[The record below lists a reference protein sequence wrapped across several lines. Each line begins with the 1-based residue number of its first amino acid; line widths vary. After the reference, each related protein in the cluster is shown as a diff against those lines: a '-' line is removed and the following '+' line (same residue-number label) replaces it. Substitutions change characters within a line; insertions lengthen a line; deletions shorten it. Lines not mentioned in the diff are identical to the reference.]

1 MQQWLFLSGLAAAF
15 LTGTTAHSQSLRDAL
30 DGAWSRQPAARS
42 TGAREDELAAKRG
55 AATALF
61 PEPPSVNLGY
71 RTDRPNQ
78 NDGVRELEG
87 VVSFPVWAPGTRDAA
102 QALARAES
110 EQFDSG
116 LRAQRWRLAG
126 EVREAYWQARL
137 AEAELELARRK
148 VDEAVALAADV
159 ERRLKAGDLARTDLN
174 QARVAEQLARA
185 ALAETRTRTYRA
197 AQAFAVLTGLKS
209 LPVITESV
217 VAPVPDLDAHP
228 QLAAAGRTVAA
239 ARARLGQATT
249 ATRDPPEL
257 ELGMRRERGAFG
269 ESYANSVVVGIKLP
283 FGTDA
288 RNRPRITAAN
298 AELIETDAALML
310 DRQKLAAEIEGAA
323 VELEQAREIEVLAT
337 ERFRLAADTQ
347 TLFAKAFTLGE
358 LDLPSR
364 LRAEN
369 ERFDA
374 ERALTRARIEAGRA
388 ISRLNQAQGLL
399 P

>member
-1 MQQWLFLSGLAAAF
+1 MQNWLLLSAMAVAVLAS
-15 LTGTTAHSQSLRDAL
+15 GSAHSQSLRDAL
-30 DGAWSRQPAARS
+30 EGAWSRQPAARA
-42 TGAREDELAAKRG
+42 TGAREDELAAKRD

-78 NDGVRELEG
+78 DTGIRELEG
-87 VVSFPVWAPGTRDAA
+87 VVSLPVWTPGTRNAA
-102 QALARAES
+102 QILAQAES
-110 EQFDSG
+110 DQFDSA

-137 AEAELELARRK
+137 AATELELALRK

-174 QARVAEQLARA
+174 QARVADQLARA
-185 ALAETRTRTYRA
+185 ALAETRARTYRA
-197 AQAFAVLTGLKS
+197 AQAFTVLTGLKS
-209 LPVITESV
+209 LPAVTESV
-217 VAPVPDLDAHP
+217 AAPAPELDAHP
-228 QLAAAGRTVAA
+228 QLAAASHTVAA
-239 ARARLGQATT
+239 ARAKLGQATM
-249 ATRDPPEL
+249 ATRDPPEI
-257 ELGMRRERGAFG
+257 ELGLRRERGAFG
-269 ESYANSVVVGIKLP
+269 EPYANSVVVGIKVP

-310 DRQKLAAEIEGAA
+310 ERQKLAADIEGAT
-323 VELEQAREIEVLAT
+323 VELEQAREIEELAA
-337 ERFRLAADTQ
+337 ERFRLAAETQ

-358 LDLPSR
+358 LDLPTR

-388 ISRLNQAQGLL
+388 ISRLNQARGVM